1 MGDATDDDA
10 VTVNLESVSTE
21 LEPVPDTGRPIE
33 SETEILLFLHNN
45 LTELGSEF
53 FESKI

>member
-21 LEPVPDTGRPIE
+21 LEPVPDTGRLIS
-33 SETEILLFLHNN
+33 SETK
-45 LTELGSEF
+45 SD
-53 FESKI
+53 SKKFQS

>member
-21 LEPVPDTGRPIE
+21 LEPVPDTGRSIE
-33 SETEILLFLHNN
+33 SETEISVYVLN
-45 LTELGSEF
+45 E
-53 FESKI
+53 I